1 MNPIRVFGWR
11 KHYEPSEW
19 IQSFSEAC
27 FRLAGKKI
35 GALIILERAD
45 NVEEWITDGL
55 SLEGAPGHEL
65 LLSIFQKESLL
76 HDGAVLIRDGRVV
89 KVGGYL
95 PLSSGEDLPK
105 FWGTRHRAA
114 LGVSER
120 CDAWVVVISEERKEV
135 SLARAGK
142 LIRVDGADALA
153 RFVEDALKSPVPVD
167 ITVPEKIKSLIARRW
182 RLKLGTLGLVS
193 ILWLLFAGQQDFEV
207 TLQVPLEIRNLPVH
221 MEILQPLN
229 PRVNLTIRGLRKDA
243 STVDPQEVDA
253 RMDLT
258 MAGFGR
264 TVFRISTDQII
275 LPNEQVN
282 VVRIDPTEIFFEFK
296 EKEEEKQIG

>member
-1 MNPIRVFGWR
+1 M
-11 KHYEPSEW
+11 
-19 IQSFSEAC
+19 
-27 FRLAGKKI
+27 
-35 GALIILERAD
+35 
-45 NVEEWITDGL
+45 
-55 SLEGAPGHEL
+55 
-65 LLSIFQKESLL
+65 
-76 HDGAVLIRDGRVV
+76 
-89 KVGGYL
+89 
-95 PLSSGEDLPK
+95 
-105 FWGTRHRAA
+105 
-114 LGVSER
+114 
-120 CDAWVVVISEERKEV
+120 VISEERKEV

-153 RFVEDALKSPVPVD
+153 HFVEDALKSPVPAD
-167 ITVPEKIKSLIARRW
+167 ITVPEKIKSLVARRW

-221 MEILQPLN
+221 IEILQPLH

-243 STVDPQEVDA
+243 STVDPEEVDA

-258 MAGFGR
+258 MASFGR
-264 TVFRISTDQII
+264 TVFRISTEQII

-296 EKEEEKQIG
+296 EKEEEKQTR